1 MKRRIFKLA
10 GCTLATF
17 LLSTSVNAATF
28 TVDTTLDGIDTDI
41 TDDTCLTESGT
52 CSLRAAVMQ
61 ANATAGA
68 DIIDLTAMNDPASPI
83 VLTIEGVDEVT
94 TDPAP
99 GSEAACD
106 ALITPDAS
114 IGDLDITQDLEII
127 GAGPGLTVI
136 QWENQSLEDP
146 NVGDR
151 IFHVQAPQGVTIS
164 LVRFV
169 DLMLTRGSVGIPN
182 TTDPANAYNCEVTG
196 VPGSI
201 VAWQFKRVGGAVAVG
216 SGAAVFLFEEAV
228 HGPGADHGGG
238 GDMGGPPENPGE
250 DEGEGGVTAVEFERV
265 AMIGNQAGSDGGA
278 LLAAAEMTIID
289 SVFSGNMSG
298 ANGGAIYIDSATSIS
313 GTLIG
318 TSFAVPSRSHA
329 PGGKLR

>member
-28 TVDTTLDGIDTDI
+28 TVDTTLDGMDTDVS
-41 TDDTCLTESGT
+41 DDTCLTESGT
-52 CSLRAAVMQ
+52 CSLRAAIMQ

-94 TDPAP
+94 TEPAP

-127 GAGPGLTVI
+127 GAGPALTI
-136 QWENQSLEDP
+136 IEWANQSLTDP

-151 IFHVQAPQGVTIS
+151 IFHMQAAEGVTVNLIR
-164 LVRFV
+164 LA
-169 DLMLTRGSVGIPN
+169 DLMLRNGSVGIPN
-182 TTDPANAYNCEVTG
+182 TTDPANVYNCEVTG
-196 VPGSI
+196 EPGAI
-201 VAWQFKRVGGAVAVG
+201 IAWQFKRVGGAVAVG
-216 SGAAVFLFEEAV
+216 PGAAVFLFEEEL
-228 HGPGADHGGG
+228 HGPGGGGG
-238 GDMGGPPENPGE
+238 GDEGGPPDDPGG
-250 DEGEGGVTAVEFERV
+250 DEGRWRRGRRVRTCCNDRQPGRLGWRRITRGCRDDHHRLGVQRQPVR
-265 AMIGNQAGSDGGA
+265 GQRWCD
-278 LLAAAEMTIID
+278 L
-289 SVFSGNMSG
+289 
-298 ANGGAIYIDSATSIS
+298 
-313 GTLIG
+313 
-318 TSFAVPSRSHA
+318 H
-329 PGGKLR
+329 